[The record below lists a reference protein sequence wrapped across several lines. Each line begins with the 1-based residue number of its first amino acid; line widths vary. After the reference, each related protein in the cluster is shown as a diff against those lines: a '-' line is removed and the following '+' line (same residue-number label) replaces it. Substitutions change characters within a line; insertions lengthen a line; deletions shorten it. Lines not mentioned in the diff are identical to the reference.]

1 MSKGGGRPSLSA
13 NAKVILSSLGY
24 RHNLSKTEAVEIAL
38 KAVEK
43 VIEEDPDWFQ
53 DQLFK
58 VLKGVS

>member
-1 MSKGGGRPSLSA
+1 MTNGKGRPSLSA
-13 NAKVILSSLGY
+13 DAKVIISTLEY